1 MVLAP
6 IINRFTTDFS
16 KVAKPKKV
24 EKPEKETSFVAKD
37 SLGENYDFGTPKTGK
52 SQIPGV
58 PTSSLIVSK
67 MGLKVPFLQ
76 KAPLYVI
83 G

>member
-16 KVAKPKKV
+16 KVANSKKV
-24 EKPEKETSFVAKD
+24 EKHPKQSTFVAKE
-37 SLGENYDFGTPKTGK
+37 SLGENYDFQTHFWPKT
-52 SQIPGV
+52 QIPGV